1 MTITLNCRAD
11 LTLEAARRIAW
22 DGEGVVLG
30 AASQQAITQARARF
44 MRLIDDPEI
53 TIYGVT
59 SGYGQNARVRLTPEQ
74 RMVHADRP
82 PVPAAAAWGDPVPD
96 RVARAIV
103 FARLANFVEGHAGV
117 SPAIANGV
125 AAMLDG
131 GPLPK
136 VPARGQGGAGE
147 ILSLSHLFLPLA
159 RSMQLG
165 EKDALSLINGSP
177 SATGLV
183 VDGALAAAALL
194 DVAAEVLALAA
205 EAFNTP
211 LGHFDP
217 ELDTYWNNPHDAW
230 ALTRLRDLI
239 DGGHGGDRR
248 PYQAPVSFRILPRV
262 LGQAHLAAETARN
275 LAEQSLPAMSDNP
288 ALLPPDAD
296 NPNGRAVSTG
306 GYHSAQ
312 VPMVLDMLTASYANL
327 CVLAGRLSAK
337 MMDGAI
343 SLLPPQ
349 LGVAEGHA
357 YVGCLP
363 MAITGYEEEAR
374 MLARIRRLRPERR
387 RLAGVPGLDQAGPR
401 RAAAGERTGGAGA
414 NSVDGPRY
422 HRPTGAEPAGVIGG
436 GDPDPC
442 AGGSAGPNA
451 GPGVRGTGCVAAGA
465 GVWGVNATERPVI
478 GGGLYVLTREHIP
491 NKLKYNRNIKKGFM
505 VRKILISP
513 RNLKTLRPTRQSA
526 PAKPDNAKSYR
537 GSAAG

>member
-1 MTITLNCRAD
+1 MTVTLNCRAD
-11 LTLEAARRIAW
+11 LTLEAARRVAW
-22 DGEGVVLG
+22 GGEGVVLG

-44 MRLIDDPEI
+44 MALIDDPEI

-74 RMVHADRP
+74 RKVHADRP
-82 PVPAAAAWGDPVPD
+82 PHPAAASWGDPVPE

-103 FARLANFVEGHAGV
+103 FARLANFVEGNAGV

-165 EKDALSLINGSP
+165 EKEALSLINGSP

-183 VDGALAAAALL
+183 VDGALAAAARL
-194 DVAAEVLALAA
+194 DLAAEVLALAA
-205 EAFNTP
+205 GAFNTP
-211 LGHFDP
+211 LGHFDA

-230 ALTRLRDLI
+230 ALARLRGLI
-239 DGGHGGDRR
+239 DGGHGGGQGGGHDGGRR

-288 ALLPPDAD
+288 ALLPPDAE

-306 GYHSAQ
+306 GYHNAQ

-337 MMDGAI
+337 MMDDNI

-374 MLARIRRLRPERR
+374 MLATATLLPGSESGGFGQNDVASPVFLAWTKQDRAGLLLEQSLAALAPIAMLALDITDRPEPAP
-387 RLAGVPGLDQAGPR
+387 LAALAEATRTHVPVDQQGLMLGPASGEL
-401 RAAAGERTGGAGA
+401 AAWLRGRVYGA
-414 NSVDGPRY
+414 
-422 HRPTGAEPAGVIGG
+422 
-436 GDPDPC
+436 
-442 AGGSAGPNA
+442 
-451 GPGVRGTGCVAAGA
+451 
-465 GVWGVNATERPVI
+465 
-478 GGGLYVLTREHIP
+478 
-491 NKLKYNRNIKKGFM
+491 
-505 VRKILISP
+505 
-513 RNLKTLRPTRQSA
+513 
-526 PAKPDNAKSYR
+526 
-537 GSAAG
+537 